1 MPLYPAIKL
10 MDTVMGVDTGGGD
23 TFDFKPELTTE
34 PTAPAPSNGGGDP
47 IRYEFDGD
55 ETLIL
60 NLYKQDDGQT
70 FDNLA
75 VDPTNPNTGHT
86 PEWSNLRSGDPGL
99 PAVQKDDTFDFTTE
113 PTVTATAHETQR
125 LIVVNTGN
133 GGLARS
139 NAGDGGIIIDF
150 TPGPDANTG
159 LPAVQTDDG
168 DSAAAVHT
176 PGALLFSFDREP
188 TAQEVVSGEVFY
200 KPPAQTDDGLLLPAV
215 QTGDTD
221 ALGDP
226 VTFTYTIRNTSS
238 AYEGTHAL
246 YQDVVIPSFDTGP
259 ALAIEEITIAHE
271 GIWL

>member
-10 MDTVMGVDTGGGD
+10 MDTVMGVDT
-23 TFDFKPELTTE
+23 
-34 PTAPAPSNGGGDP
+34 GGGDP

-70 FDNLA
+70 FDDLA

-86 PEWSNLRSGDPGL
+86 PEWSNLRSGDP
-99 PAVQKDDTFDFTTE
+99 
-113 PTVTATAHETQR
+113 
-125 LIVVNTGN
+125 
-133 GGLARS
+133 
-139 NAGDGGIIIDF
+139 
-150 TPGPDANTG
+150 G

-215 QTGDTD
+215 QAGDTD

-226 VTFTYTIRNTSS
+226 VTFTYTVRNTSS

-246 YQDVVIPSFDTGP
+246 YQDVVIPSVDTGP